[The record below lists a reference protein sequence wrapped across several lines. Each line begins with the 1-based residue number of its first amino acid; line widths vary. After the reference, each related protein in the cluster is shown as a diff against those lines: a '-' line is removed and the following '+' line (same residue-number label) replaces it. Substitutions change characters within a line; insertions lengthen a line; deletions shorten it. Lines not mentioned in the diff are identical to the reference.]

1 MRAKMKYCLELLFA
15 CVGCEPESTQTA
27 HFLITTT
34 KDSNGLVK
42 YISQL
47 IQNNR
52 GQEES
57 EGKSVNVHLAKH
69 VRKHP
74 KRIIL
79 NHNFFQTGEGRE
91 NLKFCSTIMG

>member
-1 MRAKMKYCLELLFA
+1 M
-15 CVGCEPESTQTA
+15 
-27 HFLITTT
+27 

-42 YISQL
+42 YISWL

-52 GQEES
+52 GHVQGVEES
-57 EGKSVNVHLAKH
+57 EGKSVNIHVAKH

-79 NHNFFQTGEGRE
+79 NRYFFQTGEGGG
-91 NLKFCSTIMG
+91 NVKFCSITMEYR